1 MLSLICVIYITIIQ
15 LAVKANPIMGC
26 RRHHVRKTSV
36 WCFALKYVFKHAIY
50 HLPILFTR
58 VTTYDVRTT
67 YDFPVLT
74 NFVMC
79 VYLNVFNSI
88 LFQWIF
94 IISFNFSATLLWL
107 FMRDV
112 SKASWISRHRH
123 LDTSSSIAKILFF
136 PYETNLKKKV
146 EYLCP
151 IHLNI
156 FLLIS
161 LGSLMH
167 RSRGAAWD
175 DIKILQTSQAN
186 SR

>member
-1 MLSLICVIYITIIQ
+1 MVLCTKICFLSMRFITCRYYLSVSWRTMLNI
-15 LAVKANPIMGC
+15 
-26 RRHHVRKTSV
+26 H
-36 WCFALKYVFKHAIY
+36 
-50 HLPILFTR
+50 
-58 VTTYDVRTT
+58 
-67 YDFPVLT
+67 FPVLT

-94 IISFNFSATLLWL
+94 IISFNFCATLMWL
-107 FMRDV
+107 FMRDI

-123 LDTSSSIAKILFF
+123 LGTSSSIAKILFF
-136 PYETNLKKKV
+136 PYETILKKKV

-167 RSRGAAWD
+167 RFRGAAWD
-175 DIKILQTSQAN
+175 DIKILRTSQAN
-186 SR
+186 SL

>member
-1 MLSLICVIYITIIQ
+1 MLSLICVIYITIKQ

-50 HLPILFTR
+50 HLPILFKR
-58 VTTYDVRTT
+58 VTKYDVRTT

-107 FMRDV
+107 FMRMFQRPPGYLG
-112 SKASWISRHRH
+112 IG
-123 LDTSSSIAKILFF
+123 ILVPAVALQKFYF
-136 PYETNLKKKV
+136 SLTKLIWKKKV

-186 SR
+186 SG